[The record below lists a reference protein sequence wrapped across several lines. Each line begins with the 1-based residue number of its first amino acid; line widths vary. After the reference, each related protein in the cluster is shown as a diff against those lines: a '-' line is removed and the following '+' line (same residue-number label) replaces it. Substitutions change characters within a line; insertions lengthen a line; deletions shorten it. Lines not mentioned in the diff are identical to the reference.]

1 MENTAP
7 NRSHQSSADIMRSA
21 ESVAELMR
29 SAWKSMRSK
38 PLMLWMRQPMRLGPV
53 TKRLASMPKP
63 ARSGPT
69 RSISMGPILISVSKA
84 PRGFAEPTKPM
95 PQPRTP
101 IRPMPQTPTT
111 ARLSLERMRLLLPA
125 AEWIRKPLQGRSA
138 TELVDL
144 ARRHECPQCHGIKFR
159 RSRPRSVEWVLCLA
173 RVFPYRCYSCNR
185 RFFGLSL
192 DRDPAGHRRE
202 TDSSLWYNH

>member
-7 NRSHQSSADIMRSA
+7 SRSHQSSADIMRSA
-21 ESVAELMR
+21 DSAARSIR
-29 SAWKSMRSK
+29 SAWKSLRAT
-38 PLMLWMRQPMRLGPV
+38 PLMVWMRQPMRLGRV
-53 TKRLASMPKP
+53 TRRIASTPKSSAP
-63 ARSGPT
+63 LPP
-69 RSISMGPILISVSKA
+69 RSISVGPMLTNLSEA
-84 PRGFAEPTKPM
+84 PRAAAQPMKPV

-101 IRPMPQTPTT
+101 TRPMPEARTT
-111 ARLSLERMRLLLPA
+111 RRLSLERMRLLFPT
-125 AEWIRKPLQGRSA
+125 AEWVRKPLQGRSA
-138 TELVDL
+138 TELVEL

-173 RVFPYRCYSCNR
+173 RVVPYRCYSCNR

-202 TDSSLWYNH
+202 TNSSLWYTH

>member
-1 MENTAP
+1 MEHTAP
-7 NRSHQSSADIMRSA
+7 NRSHRSSAVILRSA
-21 ESVAELMR
+21 DSVAELIG
-29 SAWKSMRSK
+29 SAWKSLRSA
-38 PLMLWMRQPMRLGPV
+38 PLIAWMRQPMQPGPV
-53 TKRLASMPKP
+53 TKRIASMPKS
-63 ARSGPT
+63 AGSLPT

-84 PRGFAEPTKPM
+84 PRPAAEPMKPL

-101 IRPMPQTPTT
+101 TRPMPEAVAT
-111 ARLSLERMRLLLPA
+111 ARPALERMLLLLPK
-125 AEWIRKPLQGRSA
+125 AEWIRPLQGRSA
-138 TELVDL
+138 AELVDL
-144 ARRHECPQCHGIKFR
+144 ARRHECPQCHGVKFR

-202 TDSSLWYNH
+202 TGSSLWYNH

>member
-1 MENTAP
+1 MENAASS
-7 NRSHQSSADIMRSA
+7 RSHQRSADIARSVENLA
-21 ESVAELMR
+21 DLIRLAR
-29 SAWKSMRSK
+29 KSLGST
-38 PLMLWMRQPMRLGPV
+38 PLLVWMRQPMRLGPV
-53 TKRLASMPKP
+53 TKRIASMPKSATSLP
-63 ARSGPT
+63 PG
-69 RSISMGPILISVSKA
+69 SISVGPMLISVSEA
-84 PRGFAEPTKPM
+84 PRPATEPMKPM
-95 PQPRTP
+95 PQP
-101 IRPMPQTPTT
+101 QTPTRPIPEVRT
-111 ARLSLERMRLLLPA
+111 TGRLSLERMRLLFPT

-192 DRDPAGHRRE
+192 DRDPAEHRRE
-202 TDSSLWYNH
+202 TDTSLWYTH

>member
-21 ESVAELMR
+21 ESVAELIR
-29 SAWKSMRSK
+29 SAWKSLRST
-38 PLMLWMRQPMRLGPV
+38 PLMVWLRQPMRLGPV
-53 TKRLASMPKP
+53 TKHIASMPNP
-63 ARSGPT
+63 ATSLPL
-69 RSISMGPILISVSKA
+69 RSISVGPLLISVSKA
-84 PRGFAEPTKPM
+84 PMPAAEPMKPM
-95 PQPRTP
+95 PLPRTP
-101 IRPMPQTPTT
+101 VRSTPETRTT
-111 ARLSLERMRLLLPA
+111 GRLSLERMRLLIPT
-125 AEWIRKPLQGRSA
+125 AEWIRKPLQGRST
-138 TELVDL
+138 TELVEL

-202 TDSSLWYNH
+202 TDSSLWYTH